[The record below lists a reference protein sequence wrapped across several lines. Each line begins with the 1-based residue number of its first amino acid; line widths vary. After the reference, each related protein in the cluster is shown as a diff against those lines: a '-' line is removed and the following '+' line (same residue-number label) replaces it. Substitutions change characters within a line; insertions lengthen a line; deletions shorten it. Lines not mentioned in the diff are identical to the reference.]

1 MLKDIIKK
9 MKDNQQP
16 KEWKEILQIIHMMR
30 DLYQEFVKNS

>member
-16 KEWKEILQIIHMMR
+16 KEWKEILQIIRMMR